1 MQILRRHKGLFAS
14 LAGLAMLAH
23 VLAASLCPNMT
34 SHSRMARY
42 YDSALG
48 WVTLCLSGPT
58 AATSDQNGLGGK
70 GGSPGHDG
78 GHGGLCAALCA
89 AVVATL
95 AAVIAIVISAF
106 VFSTVSP
113 AIFLIRREHARR
125 HSLFG
130 GIGSRA
136 PPALV

>member
-1 MQILRRHKGLFAS
+1 
-14 LAGLAMLAH
+14 MLAH

-48 WVTLCLSGPT
+48 WVTLCLNGST
-58 AATSDQNGLGGK
+58 AMAATPDQNGLGGK

-106 VFSTVSP
+106 VFSTLSP
-113 AIFLIRREHARR
+113 AIFLIRRQHARR
-125 HSLFG
+125 HILFG